1 MFDVLIKV
9 QRAVMNSRADVMLFS
24 EVSHEDFG
32 PTAAASQTGIR
43 ALSYSTGC
51 IPRVRRG
58 KLKDIVMQIPNEYEI
73 SAHLY
78 FYTVH
83 TELCLCD
90 DYVFFNRMGR
100 RATFKVRCCQPGYY
114 TLKIYV
120 RSRGTS
126 GMWPN
131 VFNYVIEILELDETA
146 VAFPVP
152 VECYDRGDFELQF
165 PLSRVLP
172 SCEKVSFSLTA
183 ATAKNV
189 AVVNDGKTT
198 RLVSEGDDKAWTG
211 EVITGKAGTELRVVA
226 KFPGTVKLPAILLLY
241 QVAAI

>member
-1 MFDVLIKV
+1 
-9 QRAVMNSRADVMLFS
+9 MNSKADVMLFS

-32 PTAAASQTGIR
+32 PTAAASQMGIR

-51 IPRVRRG
+51 IPRVLRG

-78 FYTVH
+78 FYTVY
-83 TELCLCD
+83 TEICLCD
-90 DYVFFNRMGR
+90 DYIFYNRMGR

-120 RSRGTS
+120 RSRGTN

-131 VFNYVIEILELDETA
+131 VFNYVIEILESDET
-146 VAFPVP
+146 VDAFPIP

-172 SCEKVSFSLTA
+172 SCEKVFFSLTA

-189 AVVNDGKTT
+189 AVVNDGKKTS
-198 RLVSEGDDKAWTG
+198 LVSEGNDKAWTG

-226 KFPGTVKLPAILLLY
+226 KFLGSIKLPAILLLY
-241 QVAAI
+241 QVAAIHFVYWLML